1 MRILFVGDIVGKPG
15 MNAAVSLIPQ
25 LRREHRADAVVVN
38 CENAV
43 AGRGVS
49 PEIADELLRL
59 GVDVL
64 TGGNH
69 VWRLREI
76 DEYLEL
82 ESRLLRPANYPKA
95 PGSGVYET
103 TLACGVRFAVI
114 HVEGR
119 VFMRDLTCPFEA
131 LDTALK
137 EVRSAQVVF
146 VDVHAEATS
155 EKQALAWHFDGRIS
169 ALVGTHTHVQTADER
184 VLPRGTAFLTDAG
197 MTGPYDSVIGMDART
212 SIDGFLTQRFKG
224 HRVASGNVILCG
236 AIIDVDEKSGRARS
250 IERVRVPFQE

>member
-15 MNAAVSLIPQ
+15 MKAAVSLIPQ

-95 PGSGVYET
+95 QPLMIPS
-103 TLACGVRFAVI
+103 
-114 HVEGR
+114 
-119 VFMRDLTCPFEA
+119 
-131 LDTALK
+131 
-137 EVRSAQVVF
+137 RSF
-146 VDVHAEATS
+146 LLATS
-155 EKQALAWHFDGRIS
+155 L
-169 ALVGTHTHVQTADER
+169 
-184 VLPRGTAFLTDAG
+184 
-197 MTGPYDSVIGMDART
+197 
-212 SIDGFLTQRFKG
+212 SIFTYP
-224 HRVASGNVILCG
+224 VV
-236 AIIDVDEKSGRARS
+236 
-250 IERVRVPFQE
+250 